1 MVLKKPVLWSMC
13 LFLLLLSACG
23 PTISGQ
29 ESQVTGVRSWFD
41 APQPNTVY
49 APPNPCQ
56 IVAHGASPAGINSF
70 EITING
76 ESVSIPSP
84 DSQSTL
90 VTLTQD
96 CGLYEPGEYLLLMR
110 VQDNAGTWSGY
121 AETSLNI
128 SRPEAP
134 TATLVPIEP
143 PAPEPTVT
151 EPVVPT
157 PTSTP
162 EPKASI
168 SFEQVS
174 TNQVYIGRNS
184 CGPTEVTISARASAP
199 KEIKVVVLFYRFQ
212 TGSASSDFEELSM
225 NPIGGDLYHVMVN
238 PSALRGGAI
247 PFDQATLQYQA
258 VIQQDDG
265 DTAVRTALMTDIVV
279 NACGSATSACSSY
292 ANERSCIANGC
303 QWVPLP
309 GSVPI
314 YECRSP

>member
-23 PTISGQ
+23 PAISGQ
-29 ESQVTGVRSWFD
+29 ESQVNGVRSWFD

-49 APPNPCQ
+49 VPPNPCQ

-76 ESVSIPSP
+76 ESVTIPSP

-90 VTLTQD
+90 VTLTRD
-96 CGLYEPGEYLLLMR
+96 CGLYEPGKYLLLMR
-110 VQDNAGTWSGY
+110 VQDNAGIWSGY
-121 AETSLNI
+121 AETSLVI
-128 SRPEAP
+128 SRPEPA
-134 TATLVPIEP
+134 TATPQPIEP
-143 PAPEPTVT
+143 SSPEPSVT
-151 EPVVPT
+151 EPVAPT

-174 TNQVYIGRNS
+174 TNLVYIGRSS
-184 CGPTEVTISARASAP
+184 CGPTDVTISARASAP

-212 TGSASSDFEELSM
+212 TGSATTAFESLAM
-225 NPIGGDLYHVMVN
+225 NPIGGDLYRVVLN
-238 PSALRGGAI
+238 PSSLLGGAI

-258 VIQQDDG
+258 VIQQVDG
-265 DTAVRTALMTDIVV
+265 DTSVRTALMTDILV
-279 NACGSATSACSSY
+279 NACGRVTSACSSY
-292 ANERSCIANGC
+292 TDERSCIANGC
-303 QWVPLP
+303 QWVTLP